1 MHRSTPRY
9 TIGLLLASPCVADG
23 HRRRRRRQAELESL
37 AAGGLA
43 RGVTRHV
50 TTTVV
55 SGSGPHNG
63 SCTAFV
69 SGSRRRSMHD
79 YYSERWMRMHDTI
92 EGLSGHRLGKAK
104 PSCISILRCVAVAVA
119 SAATTTRPSS
129 WLARIALRKC
139 MQMHANVAGFS
150 LDTAGRC

>member
-1 MHRSTPRY
+1 
-9 TIGLLLASPCVADG
+9 
-23 HRRRRRRQAELESL
+23 
-37 AAGGLA
+37 
-43 RGVTRHV
+43 
-50 TTTVV
+50 
-55 SGSGPHNG
+55 
-63 SCTAFV
+63 
-69 SGSRRRSMHD
+69 
-79 YYSERWMRMHDTI
+79 MRMHDTI